1 MDDRADEKERRRA
14 ARVAEQEAATRAAA
28 RRRRLQIGGGV
39 AAVVAI
45 VVLVVLLASGGG
57 GGGGKKTTTTTGS
70 TAPFVLGT
78 TQGEA
83 VGATVDGIQCQTQEQ
98 VIFHIH
104 AHLAVFVSGRPG
116 VIPEGI
122 GIAPPR
128 SEEQSASGPF
138 VVAGSCFY
146 WLHSHTDDGVIHI
159 ESPLQRTYTL
169 GDYFD
174 IWHQP
179 LSATEVGRA
188 SGPVT
193 AYVNGH
199 LFAGDPRTIPL
210 NAHAVIQLDVG
221 TKVAPLPY
229 TFPSGL

>member
-14 ARVAEQEAATRAAA
+14 ARVAEEEAAARGAA
-28 RRRRLQIGGGV
+28 RRRRLQIGGGL
-39 AAVVAI
+39 AAVAVIAVVVA
-45 VVLVVLLASGGG
+45 VLAG
-57 GGGGKKTTTTTGS
+57 GGGGKATTTTNS
-70 TAPFVLGT
+70 TTPFVLGT

-104 AHLAVFVSGRPG
+104 AHLAVFVDGRPG
-116 VIPEGI
+116 VIPQGI

-138 VVAGSCFY
+138 VLAGSCFY

-169 GDYFD
+169 GNYFD

-179 LSATEVGRA
+179 LSATQVGQA
-188 SGPVT
+188 SGPVS
-193 AYVNGH
+193 AH
-199 LFAGDPRTIPL
+199 LDGRPFTGDPRTIPL
-210 NAHAVIQLDVG
+210 HAHAVIQLDVG
-221 TKVAPLPY
+221 TRVAPRPY
-229 TFPSGL
+229 AFPSGL